1 MNFELSNHFPIHFG
15 FPSPQTLAVFF
26 FNRSPV
32 RWDGSVVASDQIEVV
47 HSERENWEIP
57 GGFGCFSYWKV
68 RAFQPTLLFYWTAK
82 TEFAKYCC
90 VNKNERRIVTHSLEA
105 YFNFNSSWWA
115 LGKRVG
121 DTVALNHNLHIKSCK
136 AYATLQHI
144 LIRYSTFKFRYLK
157 DLLSNTIVPS
167 KPLERQKNCCCAFFA
182 VLTLNCTKMWKE

>member
-1 MNFELSNHFPIHFG
+1 MNFELSNHLLHFG

-26 FNRSPV
+26 FQPVTSSLGWQRCRLRPNRSGWKFPV
-32 RWDGSVVASDQIEVV
+32 DLDVSRIGKSG
-47 HSERENWEIP
+47 H
-57 GGFGCFSYWKV
+57 FSQLCYFIG
-68 RAFQPTLLFYWTAK
+68 RQK

-121 DTVALNHNLHIKSCK
+121 DTVV
-136 AYATLQHI
+136 YATLQNI
-144 LIRYSTFKFRYLK
+144 LTRYSTFKFRSWNI
-157 DLLSNTIVPS
+157 LLPS

-182 VLTLNCTKMWKE
+182 VLTLNHTKMWNK